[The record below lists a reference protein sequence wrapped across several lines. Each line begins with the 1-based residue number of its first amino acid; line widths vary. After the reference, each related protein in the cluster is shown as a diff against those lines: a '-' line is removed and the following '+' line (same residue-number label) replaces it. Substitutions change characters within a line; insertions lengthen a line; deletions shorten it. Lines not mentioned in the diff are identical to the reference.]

1 MPEKIVIDGVELNL
15 SEPVSFTQQWVGQE
29 DVLQQILACWSVL
42 DPSDTPLCPRI
53 VGKPGVGK
61 TTLAISAARQLKKE
75 VYIFQCTMDTRPE
88 DLLVTP
94 VLRESGTIQYQ
105 ASSVVTAM
113 LRGGICILDE
123 ANRMSEKS
131 WASLAPLLDQ
141 RRYVDSIVSGIRI
154 QAHPQFRACVTM
166 NEDAST
172 YELPDYILSRLQ
184 PNIEILF
191 PPKEEEL
198 TILRYNIPFAD
209 DAILQMTVDFLQKA
223 HQLDLKISTR
233 DGIHMIRYFL
243 KRKQQ
248 HPHKTDLFKESIL
261 KIIGE
266 EGLHLDSL
274 SEKQNRRKQQNLYQ
288 HDLEEMFS
296 NSLEQ
301 LLFNPFINANEEDD
315 SDEDQEESPPRRR
328 KKNRSAPD
336 EESENDKDSRFSNEE
351 DEDLEDEDLS

>member
-1 MPEKIVIDGVELNL
+1 MPEKAFVDGVELNL
-15 SEPVSFTQQWVGQE
+15 SEPVYFTQEWVGQE
-29 DVLQQILACWSVL
+29 EVLQQILACWSVL
-42 DPSDTPLCPRI
+42 DPSDIPLCPRI

-61 TTLAISAARQLKKE
+61 TTLAISAARKMKQD

-94 VLRESGTIQYQ
+94 VLRESGKIQYQ

-113 LRGGICILDE
+113 IRGGVCILDE

-141 RRYVDSIVSGIRI
+141 RRYVDSIVAGVRI
-154 QAHPQFRACVTM
+154 QASPQFRACVTM

-184 PNIEILF
+184 PTVEILF

-198 TILRYNIPFAD
+198 IILRYNIPFAEEE
-209 DAILQMTVDFLQKA
+209 ILQMTVEFLQKA

-233 DGIHMIRYFL
+233 DGIHMVRYYL
-243 KRKQQ
+243 KRKLQN
-248 HPHKTDLFKESIL
+248 PKRANLFEESIL

-274 SEKQNRRKQQNLYQ
+274 SDNQSKRKRRDLYQ

-301 LLFNPFINANEEDD
+301 LLLNPFGNQ
-315 SDEDQEESPPRRR
+315 DEQDEQDEPDEADEPPKKR
-328 KKNRSAPD
+328 KKTFAS
-336 EESENDKDSRFSNEE
+336 E
-351 DEDLEDEDLS
+351 DEDPSIDSELLDRNSEDENEDEDI